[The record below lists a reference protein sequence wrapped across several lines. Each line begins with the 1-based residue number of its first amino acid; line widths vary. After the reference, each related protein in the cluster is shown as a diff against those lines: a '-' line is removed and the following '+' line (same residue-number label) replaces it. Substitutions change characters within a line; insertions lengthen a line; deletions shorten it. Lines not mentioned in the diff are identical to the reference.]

1 MSLGVT
7 RLSIYVYTT
16 DHMSLGVTC
25 LCTHTPETAL
35 SWHLWVEHFVTHKFV
50 CRDVATL
57 FLVAIVHLF
66 MKGIICFNGISELE
80 GSYSSLVV
88 PLKMMWVCCLPL

>member
-16 DHMSLGVTC
+16 DHMSLGVTR

-35 SWHLWVEHFVTHKFV
+35 FWHLWV
-50 CRDVATL
+50 DIL
-57 FLVAIVHLF
+57 
-66 MKGIICFNGISELE
+66 
-80 GSYSSLVV
+80 SLTS
-88 PLKMMWVCCLPL
+88 LSAEMWLHCS